1 MKVVILILIIINI
14 ILLIYSF
21 KKYKINNKI
30 KEENKRQLEFNKEL
44 ENKES
49 KLHSQI
55 KALEEIAEIEKKH
68 ILEYQKSYKDNLS
81 LAYENY
87 CDVLDSQ
94 YKDKEEEYSILIQKL
109 ENSYENIQVNYLNDI
124 NQIKNELI
132 KIKNTRAAT
141 IEAQLKEKEIKDN
154 KDFYSIQLDDFTKQD
169 IEILNKMKTKLH
181 TPRILSM
188 LIWSTYIR
196 DKMNILCNNILGTSL
211 VTGIYKVTNLTN
223 NMCYIGQA
231 VDVGKRWKDHAKCGL
246 DIDRPQGNKLYQAMI
261 EYGLWNFT
269 FELLEECPREQLNE
283 KEKFYIELYQS
294 NDYGYNG
301 NKRNTKIENVDY

>member
-1 MKVVILILIIINI
+1 MKIVILVLIIINI

-21 KKYKINNKI
+21 RKYKIDNKI

-44 ENKES
+44 ESKES

-87 CDVLDSQ
+87 CDVLDNQ
-94 YKDKEEEYSILIQKL
+94 YKDKEEEDNIFIQKL

-196 DKMNILCNNILGTSL
+196 DKMNILCNNILGTSI
-211 VTGIYKVTNLTN
+211 VTGIYKITNLTN

-261 EYGLWNFT
+261 EDDIWNFSW
-269 FELLEECPREQLNE
+269 ELLEVCSRSELNE
-283 KEKFYIELYQS
+283 KEKFYIDLYNS
-294 NDYGYNG
+294 CSYGYNSTKG
-301 NKRNTKIENVDY
+301 NS

>member
-1 MKVVILILIIINI
+1 MKIVILVLIIINI

-21 KKYKINNKI
+21 RKYKIDNKI
-30 KEENKRQLEFNKEL
+30 KEENKKQLEFNKEL
-44 ENKES
+44 ESKES

-87 CDVLDSQ
+87 CDVLDNQ
-94 YKDKEEEYSILIQKL
+94 YKDKEEEYNILIQKL

-261 EYGLWNFT
+261 EDDIWNFSW
-269 FELLEECPREQLNE
+269 ELLEACPRSELNE
-283 KEKFYIELYQS
+283 KEKFYIDLYNS
-294 NDYGYNG
+294 CSYGYNSTKG
-301 NKRNTKIENVDY
+301 NS

>member
-1 MKVVILILIIINI
+1 MKIVILVLIIINI

-21 KKYKINNKI
+21 RKYKINNEI

-68 ILEYQKSYKDNLS
+68 ILEYQKS
-81 LAYENY
+81 
-87 CDVLDSQ
+87 

-196 DKMNILCNNILGTSL
+196 DKMNILCNNVLGTSV
-211 VTGIYKVTNLTN
+211 VTGIYKITNLTN

-261 EYGLWNFT
+261 EDNIWNFSW
-269 FELLEECPREQLNE
+269 ELLETCSRSELNE
-283 KEKFYIELYQS
+283 KEKFYIDLYQS
-294 NDYGYNG
+294 KEYGYNSTKG
-301 NKRNTKIENVDY
+301 NS

>member
-1 MKVVILILIIINI
+1 MKIIILILIIINI
-14 ILLIYSF
+14 ALFVYAL
-21 KKYKINNKI
+21 KKYKINNEI
-30 KEENKRQLEFNKEL
+30 KEENRRQFEFNKEL
-44 ENKES
+44 EAKEN

-87 CDVLDSQ
+87 CDVLDNQ
-94 YKDKEEEYSILIQKL
+94 YKDKEEEYNDLIKKL
-109 ENSYENIQVNYLNDI
+109 ENNYENIQINYLNDI

-169 IEILNKMKTKLH
+169 IEILNKMKIKLH

-196 DKMNILCNNILGTSL
+196 DKMNILCNNVLGTSV
-211 VTGIYKVTNLTN
+211 VTGVYKITNLTN

-231 VDVGKRWKDHAKCGL
+231 VDISKRWKDHAKCGL
-246 DIDRPQGNKLYQAMI
+246 DIDRPQGNKFYQAMI
-261 EYGLWNFT
+261 DDNIWNFSW
-269 FELLEECPREQLNE
+269 ELLEACPRAELNE
-283 KEKFYIELYQS
+283 KEKFYIDLYQS
-294 NDYGYNG
+294 KEYGYNSTKG
-301 NKRNTKIENVDY
+301 NN

>member
-44 ENKES
+44 ENKEN

-55 KALEEIAEIEKKH
+55 KDLEEIAEIEKKH
-68 ILEYQKSYKDNLS
+68 ILEYKDNSS

-87 CDVLDSQ
+87 CDILDSQ